1 MQTELV
7 EKATKL
13 IENGEMSDYEIARQL
28 STNQQKV
35 TRSAIQR
42 LRKKLN
48 LKVKTFLDRLTP
60 EERDI
65 YMDYVSQKVND
76 DTDSSKSWFSR
87 LFPIRRT
94 AADPPITTFDGTEMP
109 SMSEHNNFLNY
120 YTPQYDIQP
129 IDVRVDKN
137 NEIISQGPFAAKSI
151 KDKTSTYPRYFL
163 NQYTALDYILY
174 QNIWMTTVCGSIID
188 ILTAFTMGRGIRPIL
203 KLNRNADIPLKTING
218 KQESKDEA
226 EARIIDEN
234 ESLLDPIIAI
244 DKSFSDPDQK
254 DPYLDEDFNTKI
266 ESLIRNH
273 WIYGRCMLLKES
285 FDEYTFE
292 WEGKKYPKI
301 PNVLKVIHP
310 RDMGFVQID
319 QPTLKLKGIQLNY
332 STTIIPAEEMLFLE
346 HLADSP
352 IYLGKYYGY
361 SKMQRMLGHGRSLRK
376 LIDKDFPNVASVG
389 YAGFSIV
396 AFKRDKK
403 GTNAESDQNQT
414 FVNTM
419 TVGLPNAASFVD
431 PEHDVHVHQVDTDP
445 KIREMIEMAH
455 YHAEACAKINEV
467 PTALVAKEKDP
478 NRDTLLGILRLF
490 IENVVKRHRSN
501 IGAKIA
507 AQHYMPNFRII
518 YEGKSEILDKFHIES
533 EFDDYKLESWVDIV
547 DSVVNLN
554 QLFKLKTDANG
565 ELLGIPNLESKI
577 DPDADPI
584 NPTQKFTDADGKTL
598 EMKTTTPSKKKEQKI
613 EEPELPEEP
622 KKPKKPKE
630 PVKPKEPAK
639 PKDNSNKE

>member
-1 MQTELV
+1 MQSELVKKATEL
-7 EKATKL
+7 
-13 IENGEMSDYEIARQL
+13 IEDDELSDYEIARQL
-28 STNQQKV
+28 STKAQKV
-35 TRSAIQR
+35 TRSAIHR

-48 LKVKTFLDRLTP
+48 LKVETFLDRLTP
-60 EERDI
+60 EERDV
-65 YMDYVSQKVND
+65 YLDYVHQKVENND
-76 DTDSSKSWFSR
+76 DDSSKSWFSR
-87 LFPIRRT
+87 IFPIRRT
-94 AADPPITTFDGTEMP
+94 AADPPITTFDGEEMP
-109 SMSEHNNFLNY
+109 TIHEHSNFLNY

-129 IDVRVDKN
+129 INVEVDKK
-137 NEIISQGPFAAKSI
+137 NEIISQGPFVAKST
-151 KDKTSTYPRYFL
+151 KDKTTTYPRYFL

-174 QNIWMTTVCGSIID
+174 QNIWMSTVCGSVID
-188 ILTAFTMGRGIRPIL
+188 VLTAFTMGRGIRPIL
-203 KLNRNADIPLKTING
+203 KLNKNVKIELKTIND
-218 KQESKDEA
+218 KKESKDEA

-266 ESLIRNH
+266 EALIRNH

-292 WEGKKYPKI
+292 WEGIKYPKI
-301 PNVLKVIHP
+301 PNTLKVIHP
-310 RDMGFVQID
+310 RDMGFVQVN
-319 QPTLKLKGIQLNY
+319 QATLKLEGIQLNY
-332 STTIIPAEEMLFLE
+332 STTIIPANEMLFLE
-346 HLADSP
+346 HNADSP

-403 GTNAESDQNQT
+403 GSNAESSQNQT
-414 FVNTM
+414 FVNTL
-419 TVGLPNAASFVD
+419 TVGLPNAATFED
-431 PEHDVHVHQVDTDP
+431 PEHDVHIHQVDTDP
-445 KIREMIEMAH
+445 KIKEMIEMAH
-455 YHAEACAKINEV
+455 YHAEACAKIGEV
-467 PTALVAKEKDP
+467 PTALIAKEKDP

-490 IENVVKRHRSN
+490 IENVIKRHRST

-518 YEGKSEILDKFHIES
+518 YEGKKEILEKFHIES

-577 DPDADPI
+577 DPDAEPL
-584 NPTQKFTDADGKTL
+584 NPTQSFTDADGKTL
-598 EMKTTTPSKKKEQKI
+598 EMKTTKPSKKKQQI
-613 EEPELPEEP
+613 QEPEIKEPEEP
-622 KKPKKPKE
+622 KKPKEPKEPIKPKE
-630 PVKPKEPAK
+630 
-639 PKDNSNKE
+639 NSNKE

>member
-1 MQTELV
+1 MQSELV
-7 EKATKL
+7 KKATSL
-13 IENGEMSDYEIARQL
+13 IEDNELSDYEIARQL
-28 STNQQKV
+28 STKSQKV
-35 TRSAIQR
+35 TRSAIHR

-48 LKVKTFLDRLTP
+48 LKVETFLDRLTP
-60 EERDI
+60 EERDV
-65 YMDYVSQKVND
+65 YLDYVHQKIEND
-76 DTDSSKSWFSR
+76 DDTSSKSWFTR
-87 LFPIRRT
+87 LFPIRRS
-94 AADPPITTFDGTEMP
+94 AADPPITTFDGEEMP
-109 SMSEHNNFLNY
+109 TMSEHNNFLNY

-129 IDVRVDKN
+129 IDVEVDKN
-137 NEIISQGPFAAKSI
+137 NEIISQGPFVAKST
-151 KDKTSTYPRYFL
+151 KDKTTTYPRYFL

-203 KLNRNADIPLKTING
+203 KLNDSVNIELKTING
-218 KQESKDEA
+218 KKESKDEA
-226 EARIIDEN
+226 EARIIEEN

-266 ESLIRNH
+266 EALVRNH
-273 WIYGRCMLLKES
+273 WIFGRCMLLKES

-292 WEGKKYPKI
+292 WEGTKYPKI

-332 STTIIPAEEMLFLE
+332 STTIIPADEMLFLE
-346 HLADSP
+346 HNPDSP

-403 GTNAESDQNQT
+403 GSNAESDQNQS

-419 TVGLPNAASFVD
+419 TVGLPNAATFD
-431 PEHDVHVHQVDTDP
+431 NPADDVHVHQIDTDP
-445 KIREMIEMAH
+445 KIKEMIEMAH

-490 IENVVKRHRSN
+490 IENVVKRHRVT
-501 IGAKIA
+501 IGTKIA

-533 EFDDYKLESWVDIV
+533 EFDDFKLESWVDIV
-547 DSVVNLN
+547 DAVVNLN
-554 QLFKLKTDANG
+554 QLFKLKVDANG
-565 ELLGIPNLESKI
+565 ELLGIPNLETKI
-577 DPDADPI
+577 DPDGTPI
-584 NPTQKFTDADGKTL
+584 NPTQSFTDADGKTL
-598 EMKTTTPSKKKEQKI
+598 EMKTTKPSKKTETKKPEEQSS
-613 EEPELPEEP
+613 PEEP
-622 KKPKKPKE
+622 QKQKKPKE
-630 PVKPKEPAK
+630 SAKPKES
-639 PKDNSNKE
+639 SNK

>member
-1 MQTELV
+1 MENDLV

-13 IENGEMSDYEIARQL
+13 IEEGKLSDYEIARQL

-42 LRKKLN
+42 LKKKLN
-48 LKVKTFLDRLTP
+48 LKVETFLDRLTP
-60 EERDI
+60 EERDV
-65 YMDYVSQKVND
+65 YMEYVHQQVNNND
-76 DTDSSKSWFSR
+76 DSKKSWFTR

-109 SMSEHNNFLNY
+109 TILEHDNFLNY

-129 IDVRVDKN
+129 INVELNEN
-137 NEIISQGPFAAKSI
+137 NEIISQGPFAAKST
-151 KDKTSTYPRYFL
+151 KDKTTPYPRYFL

-174 QNIWMTTVCGSIID
+174 QNIWMTTVCGSVID

-203 KLNRNADIPLKTING
+203 KLNKNVEIELKTING
-218 KQESKDEA
+218 KKESKDEA
-226 EARIIDEN
+226 EVRIIEEN
-234 ESLLDPIIAI
+234 ESLLDPLIAI
-244 DKSFSDPDQK
+244 DRSFSDPDQK

-266 ESLIRNH
+266 EALIRNH
-273 WIYGRCMLLKES
+273 WIFGRCMLLKES

-292 WEGKKYPKI
+292 WEGTKYPKI

-346 HLADSP
+346 HNADSP

-403 GTNAESDQNQT
+403 GSNAESDQNQT
-414 FVNTM
+414 FVNTL
-419 TVGLPNAASFVD
+419 TVGLPNAASFED
-431 PEHDVHVHQVDTDP
+431 PEKDVHIHQIDTDP
-445 KIREMIEMAH
+445 KIKEMIEMAH
-455 YHAEACAKINEV
+455 YHAEASAKIGEV

-490 IENVVKRHRSN
+490 IENVVKRHRST
-501 IGAKIA
+501 IGQKIA

-518 YEGKSEILDKFHIES
+518 NKGKSEILNKFHIES
-533 EFDDYKLESWVDIV
+533 EFDDFKLESWVDIV

-554 QLFKLKTDANG
+554 QLFKLKVDATG
-565 ELLGIPNLESKI
+565 ELLGIQNLESKI

-598 EMKTTTPSKKKEQKI
+598 EMKTTKPSKKKEQKLQ
-613 EEPELPEEP
+613 EPEKPEDPE
-622 KKPKKPKE
+622 KPKKPKE
-630 PVKPKEPAK
+630 PQKPKESIK
-639 PKDNSNKE
+639 PKESSNKE